1 MWSPTRHFQQLCA
14 PLIRVAASAMQ
25 PSTLWS
31 RSYHLLTLTT
41 TNTGV
46 ISLGALNQLKSTA
59 VARFPKDRA
68 MLDTCNATPLF
79 NQSCGFKF
87 KRVLKRRCK
96 DCYYVVRE
104 NRLHV
109 ICKTHPRH
117 KQLAITQP
125 EKSTWILT
133 HAMQSKVRPY

>member
-1 MWSPTRHFQQLCA
+1 MWSSSRYVQQLCA
-14 PLIRVAASAMQ
+14 PLIRMANALQ

-31 RSYHLLTLTT
+31 RSFHLLTVTT
-41 TNTGV
+41 TNT
-46 ISLGALNQLKSTA
+46 GALNQLKYTA
-59 VARFPKDRA
+59 VNRFPKERVL
-68 MLDTCNATPLF
+68 LDACIPLV

-96 DCYYVVRE
+96 DCYFVVRE

>member
-1 MWSPTRHFQQLCA
+1 MWSPTRHVQQLCA
-14 PLIRVAASAMQ
+14 PLIRVATNAMH
-25 PSTLWS
+25 PYFLWS
-31 RSYHLLTLTT
+31 RSFHLLTLTT
-41 TNTGV
+41 SNTV
-46 ISLGALNQLKSTA
+46 AISLDALNQLKPTA
-59 VARFPKDRA
+59 VNRFPKERI
-68 MLDTCNATPLF
+68 LLNTCNVTPLV

-117 KQLAITQP
+117 KQLAITKP

>member
-1 MWSPTRHFQQLCA
+1 MWLTTRHVKQLCA
-14 PLIRVAASAMQ
+14 PLIRVAASALQ
-25 PSTLWS
+25 PYTLWP
-31 RSYHLLTLTT
+31 RSFHLLTLTT
-41 TNTGV
+41 TNTG
-46 ISLGALNQLKSTA
+46 ALNQLKFTA
-59 VARFPKDRA
+59 VNQYPKDPVL
-68 MLDTCNATPLF
+68 LDACRVSPLF

>member
-1 MWSPTRHFQQLCA
+1 MWSPTRLCA
-14 PLIRVAASAMQ
+14 PLVRLVSNAVPQ
-25 PSTLWS
+25 PCTLWQ
-31 RSYHLLTLTT
+31 RSFHLLSETT
-41 TNTGV
+41 SNIFAV
-46 ISLGALNQLKSTA
+46 SVRQMNPLKSTMNRLPIQR
-59 VARFPKDRA
+59 VL
-68 MLDTCNATPLF
+68 LDSSNGIPLV